1 MKRVHIYEA
10 VALSLLTL
18 AVGCRQEFEETIP
31 ASMPEE
37 PEDEIIQGE
46 LLLKLDRETAD
57 ALCLTRTRSGELMT
71 GNLDFDEICRRYSV
85 VDMERVFEDNG
96 CAERTRKAGLDL
108 WYTVTFEG
116 SAQQIRR
123 DFRDAPG
130 VTHVENPLRI
140 KRVVTEKPTPW
151 TPSTSLSASSHA
163 VPEDYPF
170 NDPMFESQWP
180 LYNDGSIV
188 STARVAAD
196 INILQA
202 WEKTAGR
209 SDIIVAV
216 VDEGVQYTHADLS
229 DNIWSGI
236 GKNFC
241 RRDNE
246 TITWGEGH
254 GTHVAGT
261 IAAVNNN
268 GLGISGIAGGTGNGD
283 GVKIMSCQIFHAT
296 DPDCDASSSQ
306 VAATIKYAADNG
318 AVICQNSWGY
328 DAGTFSD
335 EAEWEHYNRATKEA
349 IDYFIT
355 YAGMSPDGETQ
366 TGPMAGGVVIFAA
379 GNENSYKPGFPAAYG
394 PCISVA
400 AITCRYEAAW
410 YTNYGETID
419 IAAPGG
425 GGWADMPYV
434 TRLAE
439 NLSTLPGGYG
449 YMSGTSMACPHV
461 SGVAALII
469 AHFGKQGFTNK
480 QLEEI
485 LLSTTRD
492 IDRYQGDTYTGVGTY
507 VGRIGR
513 LVDAG
518 AALYYGEDPGLK
530 TPVITSPEGQ
540 SDEFTLVRGES
551 KELKY
556 KLSDYRLWDLVDNT
570 NMIEQS
576 ISDDEIT
583 LTIQTNML
591 AEGTY
596 TAELQAYNRTLFAA
610 RKITYTVVYETTPT
624 PDPGDKFSVDLYPNP
639 CTDLLRILSGRSGSA
654 DLLIRNASGWK
665 IVHRQIA
672 LSAGIPVELDVSMW
686 TPGAYSV
693 DVCMEGETVSQTI
706 IKQ

>member
-1 MKRVHIYEA
+1 MNFSRTVSY
-10 VALSLLTL
+10 LLLLML
-18 AVGCRQEFEETIP
+18 AVGCQKDFAPENP
-31 ASMPEE
+31 SASS
-37 PEDEIIQGE
+37 DEKDDGIIRGE

-57 ALCLTRTRSGELMT
+57 ALHPARTRSGELRT

-85 VDMERVFEDNG
+85 VGMERVFEDNG

-116 SAQQIRR
+116 SARQIEA

-130 VTHVENPLRI
+130 VTHVETPVRI
-140 KRVVTEKPTPW
+140 RRVETGTPVLVD
-151 TPSTSLSASSHA
+151 PSMIRPAATRS

-170 NDPMFESQWP
+170 NDPMFEAQWP

-209 SDIIVAV
+209 SDIIVVV
-216 VDEGVQYTHADLS
+216 VDEGVQYSHMDLAA
-229 DNIWSGI
+229 NMWSGI

-241 RRDNE
+241 RGDNE
-246 TITWGEGH
+246 SITWGTGH

-283 GVKIMSCQIFHAT
+283 GVKIMSCQIFHGT
-296 DPDCDASSSQ
+296 DAAYDASSSQ
-306 VAATIKYAADNG
+306 VAAAIKYAADNG

-335 EAEWEHYNRATKEA
+335 EAEWERYNRATKEA

-355 YAGMSPDGETQ
+355 YAGMSPDGKTQ

-379 GNENSYKPGFPAAYG
+379 GNENSYKPAYPAAYE

-400 AITCRYEAAW
+400 SITCRYEAAW
-410 YTNYGETID
+410 YTNYGSTID

-425 GGWADMPYV
+425 GGWASMPYV
-434 TRLAE
+434 TELAE

-485 LLSTTRD
+485 LFSTTRD
-492 IDRYQGDTYTGVGTY
+492 VDPYQGTTYTGVGTY
-507 VGRIGR
+507 AGRIGR

-518 AALYYGEDPGLK
+518 AALYYGEDAGLK

-551 KELKY
+551 KVLKY
-556 KLSDYRLWDLVDNT
+556 TLSNYRLWGLIDDTHQIKKSV
-570 NMIEQS
+570 S
-576 ISDDEIT
+576 GDEIT
-583 LTIQTNML
+583 LTVSAAIL

-596 TAELQAYNRTLFAA
+596 TAELQAYNRTLSDT
-610 RKITYTVVYETTPT
+610 RKITYTVVSEEEPNPV
-624 PDPGDKFSVDLYPNP
+624 PDPGETLQADLYPNP
-639 CTDLLRILSGRSGSA
+639 CIDVLKIKANRTGEAALRIRDAVGLEIENRR
-654 DLLIRNASGWK
+654 IP
-665 IVHRQIA
+665 
-672 LSAGIPVELDVSMW
+672 LSAGEPAVLDVSGW
-686 TPGAYSV
+686 ASGSYLVELTL
-693 DVCMEGETVSQTI
+693 DGETLSRTI

>member
-1 MKRVHIYEA
+1 
-10 VALSLLTL
+10 
-18 AVGCRQEFEETIP
+18 
-31 ASMPEE
+31 
-37 PEDEIIQGE
+37 
-46 LLLKLDRETAD
+46 
-57 ALCLTRTRSGELMT
+57 
-71 GNLDFDEICRRYSV
+71 
-85 VDMERVFEDNG
+85 
-96 CAERTRKAGLDL
+96 
-108 WYTVTFEG
+108 
-116 SAQQIRR
+116 
-123 DFRDAPG
+123 
-130 VTHVENPLRI
+130 
-140 KRVVTEKPTPW
+140 
-151 TPSTSLSASSHA
+151 
-163 VPEDYPF
+163 
-170 NDPMFESQWP
+170 
-180 LYNDGSIV
+180 
-188 STARVAAD
+188 
-196 INILQA
+196 
-202 WEKTAGR
+202 
-209 SDIIVAV
+209 
-216 VDEGVQYTHADLS
+216 
-229 DNIWSGI
+229 
-236 GKNFC
+236 
-241 RRDNE
+241 
-246 TITWGEGH
+246 
-254 GTHVAGT
+254 
-261 IAAVNNN
+261 
-268 GLGISGIAGGTGNGD
+268 
-283 GVKIMSCQIFHAT
+283 
-296 DPDCDASSSQ
+296 
-306 VAATIKYAADNG
+306 
-318 AVICQNSWGY
+318 
-328 DAGTFSD
+328 
-335 EAEWEHYNRATKEA
+335 
-349 IDYFIT
+349 
-355 YAGMSPDGETQ
+355 
-366 TGPMAGGVVIFAA
+366 
-379 GNENSYKPGFPAAYG
+379 
-394 PCISVA
+394 
-400 AITCRYEAAW
+400 
-410 YTNYGETID
+410 
-419 IAAPGG
+419 
-425 GGWADMPYV
+425 
-434 TRLAE
+434 
-439 NLSTLPGGYG
+439 
-449 YMSGTSMACPHV
+449 MSGTSMACPHV

-576 ISDDEIT
+576 ILDDEIT